1 MTAKTLGRPRQFDTD
16 AALDTIERQFHEHGY
31 HATTVADLLA
41 ATGLHKGSLYAAFGT
56 KRSVFTTVLTR
67 YADRRLALLD
77 TDFAAEPAPLGGL
90 RRYLRRQAAEAAG
103 GRGCLLANSALELL
117 PADTEVRSIVSGH
130 QRRVEGR
137 LAGALEQALAR
148 GDLTGVPRPRSAAR
162 ALLVTVQGLW
172 ETGRTTNDVRCLVDV
187 VDTVLGAF
195 R

>member
-1 MTAKTLGRPRQFDTD
+1 MTAKSPGRPRQFDTD
-16 AALDTIERQFHEHGY
+16 AVLDTIERQFHERGY

-41 ATGLHKGSLYAAFGT
+41 ASGLHKGSLYAAFGT
-56 KRSVFTTVLTR
+56 KRAVFTTVLTR

-77 TDFAAEPAPLGGL
+77 ADFAAGPSPLGGL

-117 PADTEVRSIVSGH
+117 PGDTVVLSIVSGH

-137 LAGALEQALAR
+137 LVGALEQALVQ
-148 GDLTGVPRPRSAAR
+148 GELGHVPEPRSAAR

-172 ETGRTTNDVRCLVDV
+172 ETGRTTNDVRRLVDV
-187 VDTVLGAF
+187 VDTVLAAF